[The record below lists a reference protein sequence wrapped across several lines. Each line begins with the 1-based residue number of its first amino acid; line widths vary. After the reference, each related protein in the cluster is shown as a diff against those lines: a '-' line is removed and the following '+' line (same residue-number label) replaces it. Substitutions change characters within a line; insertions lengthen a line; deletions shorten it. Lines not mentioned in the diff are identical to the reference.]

1 MIVFFTSILIF
12 FFFPPEKAYYG
23 LLLTFLGN
31 VSGYTCSTGGLELS
45 VYTPLEH
52 MVEMSYE
59 V

>member
-1 MIVFFTSILIF
+1 MTVFFTSILI

-31 VSGYTCSTGGLELS
+31 VTGYTCSAGGLELS

-52 MVEMSYE
+52 MVEMSHE